1 MSKLNN
7 WDKQIK
13 SVVNLFKKHNKGETI
28 THEIIEML
36 LGIDRNSSEYLY
48 ITSRARQELIQVG
61 IITKSILYQGYKIL
75 KSNEVAGFLY
85 EKYLMASLKKQ
96 ESALNIIKYVDTTEL
111 TNAEIK
117 ELDILNN
124 LIGNVN
130 RYSTGEVVKA
140 QLLLDKAKTMA
151 LGGENGKQI

>member
-7 WDKQIK
+7 WDKEIR
-13 SVVNLFKKHNKGETI
+13 SVVNLFKKYQKGETV
-28 THEIIEML
+28 THEVIEMI
-36 LGIDRNSSEYLY
+36 LGIDRNVSEYLY
-48 ITSRARQELIQVG
+48 ITSKARQELIQAG

-75 KSNEVAGFLY
+75 HSNEVASFLY
-85 EKYLMASLKKQ
+85 DKYLMASLKKQ
-96 ESALNIIKYVDTTEL
+96 ESALNIIKYVDTNEL
-111 TNAEIK
+111 THAELK
-117 ELDILNN
+117 ELDVLNS

-151 LGGENGKQI
+151 LGGENDKQI

>member
-1 MSKLNN
+1 MK
-7 WDKQIK
+7 
-13 SVVNLFKKHNKGETI
+13 
-28 THEIIEML
+28 
-36 LGIDRNSSEYLY
+36 Y
-48 ITSRARQELIQVG
+48 I
-61 IITKSILYQGYKIL
+61 

-85 EKYLMASLKKQ
+85 EKYLMAYLKKQ

-151 LGGENGKQI
+151 LGGENGKQV